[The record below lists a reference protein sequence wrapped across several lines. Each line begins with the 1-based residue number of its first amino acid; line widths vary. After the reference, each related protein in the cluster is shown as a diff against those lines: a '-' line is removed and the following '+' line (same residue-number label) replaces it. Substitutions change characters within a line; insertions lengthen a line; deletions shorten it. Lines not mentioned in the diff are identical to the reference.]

1 MNNLTELLKVQL
13 DINKTNADLIDSLK
27 EQINTLFGLVE
38 KMTIE
43 IEDNYAE
50 IDSLTSEVES
60 NYNEINSLR
69 KKLNELIS
77 DFWDFSN

>member
-27 EQINTLFGLVE
+27 EQINTLFGLNN
-38 KMTIE
+38 KMLDE

-50 IDSLTSEVES
+50 ILTLQKRIDKLNKRLELLES
-60 NYNEINSLR
+60 NFWENING
-69 KKLNELIS
+69 N
-77 DFWDFSN
+77 DW